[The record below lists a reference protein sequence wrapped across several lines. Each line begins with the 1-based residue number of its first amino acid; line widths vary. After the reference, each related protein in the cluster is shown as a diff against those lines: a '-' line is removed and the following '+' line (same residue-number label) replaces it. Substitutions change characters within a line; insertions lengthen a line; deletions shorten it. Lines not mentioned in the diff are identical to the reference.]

1 MMAATLDAL
10 EAARPIIR
18 SLLLAII
25 LLGLWA
31 GLKRTQFDHRTR
43 VMTWLAIALAL
54 MTWFAV
60 IWQLAQFNAF
70 RTAPDIRLPAIPL
83 AIAIPV
89 VTGLILLTRSQR
101 VATLLATVPP
111 SWLIGIQVFRV
122 FGFVFLVRWAHGQLP
137 GAFAL
142 PAGTGDVL
150 VGLLALPV
158 ALYVQS
164 GARGGR
170 AAAYAWNVLG
180 ITDFVVA
187 VTMGTLTSP
196 GRLQLFALDQPNS
209 VTGDASLVLIPAFFV
224 PLFTILHGL
233 SLCQLKRAARPGDFR
248 TAARA

>member
-1 MMAATLDAL
+1 MA
-10 EAARPIIR
+10 
-18 SLLLAII
+18 
-25 LLGLWA
+25 
-31 GLKRTQFDHRTR
+31 
-43 VMTWLAIALAL
+43 
-54 MTWFAV
+54 WFAV
-60 IWQLAQFNAF
+60 IWHLAQFTAF
-70 RTAPDIRLPAIPL
+70 RTAPDIRLPAIL

-101 VATLLATVPP
+101 VATLLAAVPP

-122 FGFVFLVRWAHGQLP
+122 FGFVFLERWAHGQLP

-142 PAGTGDVL
+142 PAGSGDVL

-180 ITDFVVA
+180 IADLVVA

-196 GRLQLFALDQPNS
+196 GRLQLLALDQPNT

-233 SLCQLKRAARPGDFR
+233 SLWQLRRAARTDDFR
-248 TAARA
+248 AAAPA